1 MVSDDSMPNAPLRN
15 ELEVVR
21 VSSNTRWSAV
31 LAGSV
36 VTASS
41 WIVLHLLG
49 MGVGMTA
56 IDPDA
61 DSLSALGIG
70 MGIWSAVAPV
80 LALFVGGIVV
90 SRLAPTPNRANR
102 MVQATLVWAV
112 TSLVAITAMFMVT
125 SSVLAGAA
133 SVGGSMASGA
143 ADVAAKAA
151 SAADSDTLK
160 GLGVDADD
168 LLAPVNQRL
177 RAEGKPA
184 VTASTLEAAARD
196 ALNTAVR
203 TGTFDRAVVVDA
215 LARNTALTPRDA
227 NDVAAAVEARW
238 QSLKDRANA
247 FAERARRAGLQA
259 LDTTGKAL
267 LGLAIALL
275 LGLGAAMG
283 GSLLTGERD
292 RRADRPVVSTRT
304 TMPRSAM

>member
-1 MVSDDSMPNAPLRN
+1 M
-15 ELEVVR
+15 
-21 VSSNTRWSAV
+21 
-31 LAGSV
+31 
-36 VTASS
+36 
-41 WIVLHLLG
+41 
-49 MGVGMTA
+49 
-56 IDPDA
+56 
-61 DSLSALGIG
+61 
-70 MGIWSAVAPV
+70 
-80 LALFVGGIVV
+80 
-90 SRLAPTPNRANR
+90 
-102 MVQATLVWAV
+102 
-112 TSLVAITAMFMVT
+112 
-125 SSVLAGAA
+125 
-133 SVGGSMASGA
+133 
-143 ADVAAKAA
+143 
-151 SAADSDTLK
+151 K

>member
-1 MVSDDSMPNAPLRN
+1 
-15 ELEVVR
+15 
-21 VSSNTRWSAV
+21 
-31 LAGSV
+31 
-36 VTASS
+36 
-41 WIVLHLLG
+41 
-49 MGVGMTA
+49 
-56 IDPDA
+56 
-61 DSLSALGIG
+61 